1 MVTLCSFSLIA
12 FGGYC
17 YLSLVFLNLLEVKA
31 SEDVRSRGL
40 LSKKRKFKGAEI
52 HSAVLLATI
61 ATCLVIVK
69 IKCSLSA
76 VKALKVQID

>member
-1 MVTLCSFSLIA
+1 MS
-12 FGGYC
+12 GH
-17 YLSLVFLNLLEVKA
+17 EVSCQKQ
-31 SEDVRSRGL
+31 
-40 LSKKRKFKGAEI
+40 RKFKGTVI
-52 HSAVLLATI
+52 RSVVLLATI